1 MILWVQG
8 ICDNRKNKIPGGKIK
23 EHGIVWCQS
32 KESGRLMNE
41 LQSYESHIGNKQ
53 SAILFEYGQA

>member
-1 MILWVQG
+1 MGSGDLRLVME
-8 ICDNRKNKIPGGKIK
+8 NKIPRGKIK

-32 KESGRLMNE
+32 KEEWRRLMNE